1 MTLSLIPA
9 AAIVRR
15 VAIAG
20 AVGLTGLALGAP
32 AASAG
37 RSQSIDTKGGYVRFE
52 HRGDG
57 LLARD
62 DRRDGY
68 SVSAEVALLEGIPI
82 DAVEDADGAL
92 NMPNYKRSPFDEG
105 TELLLRL
112 CYVKGNKNVSCSDW
126 QRAQA

>member
-32 AASAG
+32 TASAG

-52 HRGDG
+52 
-57 LLARD
+57 
-62 DRRDGY
+62 
-68 SVSAEVALLEGIPI
+68 GIPI

-92 NMPNYKRSPFDEG
+92 NTPNYKRSPFDEG

-112 CYVKGNKNVSCSDW
+112 CYVKGNTNVSCSDW